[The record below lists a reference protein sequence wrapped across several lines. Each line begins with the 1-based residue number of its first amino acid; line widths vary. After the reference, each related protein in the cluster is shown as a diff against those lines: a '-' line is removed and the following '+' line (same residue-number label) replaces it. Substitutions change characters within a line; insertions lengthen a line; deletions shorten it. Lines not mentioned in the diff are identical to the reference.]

1 VDGRPGADGGS
12 AQADGR
18 LRKEGP
24 PFCEQK
30 EAKKLHSALR
40 ALAASAVTPQSPP
53 GAKPGMKVFARFFQK
68 APLPFFLPLQIRR
81 TV

>member
-1 VDGRPGADGGS
+1 V
-12 AQADGR
+12 
-18 LRKEGP
+18 RKEGSS
-24 PFCEQK
+24 FCEQK

-40 ALAASAVTPQSPP
+40 ALAAPSPP

-68 APLPFFLPLQIRR
+68 APLPFLPLLQIRR